1 MLQHVAASKARVN
14 RNHGSGANDRKSLSY
29 VVSTHW
35 SHLGAACAEANQ
47 HHRKET
53 RKPTC

>member
-1 MLQHVAASKARVN
+1 VN
-14 RNHGSGANDRKSLSY
+14 CNHGSGTSDRKSLSY
-29 VVSTHW
+29 VVSIDW